1 MLARPYRS
9 LTSLHLFTP
18 PNLLPEINSTAQYKG
33 ASIKLVTIT
42 HIISAIF
49 VLPILI
55 AMVHVWSWLI
65 PVTNLYLVL
74 GKTIS
79 RPSEKPVTA
88 MGNDEF

>member
-42 HIISAIF
+42 HISVIF

>member
-1 MLARPYRS
+1 MLVRPYRS

-42 HIISAIF
+42 HISVIF